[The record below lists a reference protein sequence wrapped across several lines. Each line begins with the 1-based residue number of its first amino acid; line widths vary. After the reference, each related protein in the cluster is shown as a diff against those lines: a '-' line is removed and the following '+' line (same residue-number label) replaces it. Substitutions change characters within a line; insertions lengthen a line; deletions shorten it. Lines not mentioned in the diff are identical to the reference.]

1 MSHSASQK
9 NNNLYPSQYIGNT
22 FHYPT
27 LEFLASS
34 KEQMM
39 GLLGLRM
46 DEIDAIGADM
56 HPRYSTR
63 RYGKKLTEEYSIE
76 LVEIAADTCV
86 SNDIPYIGI
95 TGGVSY
101 DIPIVR
107 MTEELVK
114 EKGLMFLT
122 HDRIPNGD
130 EGISIGQNVVVGHLN
145 KLSHKESLVKETRF
159 F

>member
-1 MSHSASQK
+1 
-9 NNNLYPSQYIGNT
+9 
-22 FHYPT
+22 
-27 LEFLASS
+27 
-34 KEQMM
+34 M

-46 DEIDAIGADM
+46 DEIDAIGVDM
-56 HPRYSTR
+56 HPRYSTS
-63 RYGKKLTEEYSIE
+63 RYSKKLAEEYSIE

-114 EKGLMFLT
+114 EKG
-122 HDRIPNGD
+122 
-130 EGISIGQNVVVGHLN
+130 
-145 KLSHKESLVKETRF
+145 
-159 F
+159 